1 MGIQLIGSLL
11 FELFPFLKNCVILA
25 KKKKTT
31 TWRVTYMAIT
41 A

>member
-25 KKKKTT
+25 KKEQQLGE
-31 TWRVTYMAIT
+31 
-41 A
+41 

>member
-31 TWRVTYMAIT
+31 WRVTYMAIT